1 VAARSLPWGI
11 KRPADL
17 VAEAIFWPLHALIAA
32 PSILF
37 IVAIGLMLF
46 HPPDFHFVFDRLALA
61 LLIFAMFLRVCAL
74 RQPVH
79 LYLPVTLPL
88 FALMVLAFVG
98 AAVQPN
104 EAETWSLFAAKWF
117 VPFVLFHLAAIVFED
132 PRSLRNFELFSLVAL
147 GYLCFIAI
155 CFMVGRTELV
165 FPRYILDE
173 GLGYH
178 ADRAR
183 GPFLQ
188 AVANGV
194 TLNLLGVIAFDSYR
208 RRRLRGWLAAVV
220 LIALPMAVVATK
232 TRAVWLSFAGTI
244 LVLMIFSHSAR
255 VRRSCAAITTV
266 GLVVLAVVLFFSS
279 EHASSLEERFGERSP
294 VDFRM
299 AVYEA
304 GGDMFLKKPWL
315 GWDSAGMQA
324 ELARRVSGFHQ
335 KDFYFHNTYL
345 EVLVRYGLLG
355 LALYLWLMVGLFRI
369 GRKRACLRLPCE
381 HGFLDAEFRSLWP
394 LFLGIY
400 FVNGALVVMNYQFV
414 NGLVF
419 TIAGMLLGQ
428 NRRQAELWSAPP
440 GR

>member
-1 VAARSLPWGI
+1 MATRSLAFGLT
-11 KRPADL
+11 RPAAL
-17 VAEAIFWPLHALIAA
+17 VTEAIFRPLHAIVVA
-32 PSILF
+32 PSVLF
-37 IVAIGLMLF
+37 IVAMGLMLF
-46 HPPDFHFVFDRLALA
+46 HPPDIHFIFDRVALA

-74 RQPVH
+74 RQPVY

-88 FALMVLAFVG
+88 LALVMLAFIG

-104 EAETWSLFAAKWF
+104 DAETWSLFAAKWF
-117 VPFVLFHLAAIVFED
+117 VPFVLFHLAALVFQD
-132 PRSLRNFELFSLVAL
+132 RKSLRNFELFSLVVL
-147 GYLCFIAI
+147 VYLCFIAI
-155 CFMVGRTELV
+155 FFMIGRTEFV

-208 RRRLRGWLAAVV
+208 RRRLRGLLAAVV
-220 LIALPMAVVATK
+220 LVALPVAVIATK
-232 TRAVWLSFAGTI
+232 TRAVWLSFGGTI
-244 LVLMIFSHSAR
+244 LVLMIFSGNVR
-255 VRRSCAAITTV
+255 VRRTCFAITTI
-266 GLVVLAVVLFFSS
+266 GLAGLAVALFFASQ
-279 EHASSLEERFGERSP
+279 HASSLEERFGERSP

-304 GGDMFLKKPWL
+304 GADMFLEKPWL

-345 EVLVRYGLLG
+345 EVVVRYGLLG
-355 LALYLWLMVGLFRI
+355 LAFYLWLMVGLFRV
-369 GRKRACLRLPCE
+369 GRRGACPTVPRGT
-381 HGFLDAEFRSLWP
+381 GFLDADFRSIWP

-414 NGLVF
+414 NGLIF

-428 NRRQAELWSAPP
+428 NRRQAQLRSAPF
-440 GR
+440 GQ

>member
-1 VAARSLPWGI
+1 MAARSLPWGI

-17 VAEAIFWPLHALIAA
+17 ATEAIFRPLHALLAT

-37 IVAIGLMLF
+37 IVAMGLMLF
-46 HPPDFHFVFDRLALA
+46 HPPDFHFVLDRLAVA
-61 LLIFAMFLRVCAL
+61 VLIFVMFLRVCAL
-74 RQPVH
+74 RQPIH

-88 FALMVLAFVG
+88 FALLVLAFVG

-104 EAETWSLFAAKWF
+104 DAETWSLFAAKWF

-132 PRSLRNFELFSLVAL
+132 PRSLRSFELFSLVVL

-155 CFMVGRTELV
+155 CFMVGRTELI

-208 RRRLRGWLAAVV
+208 RRRLRDWLVAVV
-220 LIALPMAVVATK
+220 LIALPIAIIATK
-232 TRAVWLSFAGTI
+232 TRAVWLSFGGTI
-244 LVLMIFSHSAR
+244 LVLMIFSDSAR
-255 VRRSCAAITTV
+255 VRRTCVAITTV
-266 GLVVLAVVLFFSS
+266 GVVVLAVALLFS

-304 GGDMFLKKPWL
+304 GGDMFLERPWL

-355 LALYLWLMVGLFRI
+355 LALYLWLMVGLFRV
-369 GRKRACLRLPCE
+369 GRTRACPTLSVE
-381 HGFLDAEFRSLWP
+381 HGFLNAGFRSLWP

-419 TIAGMLLGQ
+419 AIAGMLLGQ
-428 NRRQAELWSAPP
+428 NRRQAELRSAAV
-440 GR
+440 GQ

>member
-1 VAARSLPWGI
+1 MAGRSLALGI
-11 KRPADL
+11 KRPANL
-17 VAEAIFWPLHALIAA
+17 ATEAIFRPLHALIAA

-37 IVAIGLMLF
+37 IVAMGLMLF
-46 HPPDFHFVFDRLALA
+46 HPPDFHFIFDRLALA
-61 LLIFAMFLRVCAL
+61 LLVFVMFLRVCAV

-79 LYLPVTLPL
+79 IYLPVTLPL
-88 FALMVLAFVG
+88 FALLVLAFVG

-104 EAETWSLFAAKWF
+104 DAETWSLFAAKWF
-117 VPFVLFHLAAIVFED
+117 VPFVLFHLAAIVFENSMSF
-132 PRSLRNFELFSLVAL
+132 RYFELFSLVVL

-155 CFMVGRTELV
+155 CFMVGRTELI

-220 LIALPMAVVATK
+220 LAALPMAVIATK

-244 LVLMIFSHSAR
+244 LVLMICSHSAR
-255 VRRSCAAITTV
+255 VRRSCIAITAV
-266 GLVVLAVVLFFSS
+266 GLVVLTVGLLLSS

-304 GGDMFLKKPWL
+304 GADMFLEKPWL

-324 ELARRVSGFHQ
+324 ELAHRVSGFHQ
-335 KDFYFHNTYL
+335 KEFYFHNTYL

-355 LALYLWLMVGLFRI
+355 LGLYLWLMVGLFRV
-369 GRKRACLRLPCE
+369 GRKRACLTLPCE
-381 HGFLDAEFRSLWP
+381 HGFLDTEFRSLWP
-394 LFLGIY
+394 LLLGIY
-400 FVNGALVVMNYQFV
+400 FVNGTLVVMNYQFV

-428 NRRQAELWSAPP
+428 NRRQAELRSAPV
-440 GR
+440 GQ